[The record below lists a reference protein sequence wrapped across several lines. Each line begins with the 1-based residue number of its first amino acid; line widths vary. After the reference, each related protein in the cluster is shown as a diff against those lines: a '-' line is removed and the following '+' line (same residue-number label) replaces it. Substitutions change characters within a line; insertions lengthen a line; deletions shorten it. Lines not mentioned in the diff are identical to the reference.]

1 MAKVKRAERL
11 IRLKCSVCKRVF
23 YAHKNKKKV
32 ERKIELKKYCPKC
45 RKHTLHKEAKK
56 YPPPFFVFLFSFRR
70 PSAVSSIN
78 DYSFIDE
85 TAPLIIL

>member
-56 YPPPFFVFLFSFRR
+56 
-70 PSAVSSIN
+70 
-78 DYSFIDE
+78 
-85 TAPLIIL
+85 